1 MKRLVLVLVLAL
13 AACGKGDT
21 PAPRHEKKE
30 GVAAQQD
37 RAKKGFKR
45 AEPVAAEPLEEPIG
59 VPECDDYVKRYLAC
73 LPKMHPA
80 VAEPIQRAIA
90 DSKRAWR
97 GVARNEDNREALR
110 EACKEAAKS
119 AKQALERYACDW

>member
-1 MKRLVLVLVLAL
+1 MKRLLLLVIFVA

-21 PAPRHEKKE
+21 PAGKGKE
-30 GVAAQQD
+30 PTGEP
-37 RAKKGFKR
+37 KKGFSR
-45 AEPVAAEPLEEPIG
+45 AQPKPAEPLEEPIG
-59 VPECDDYVKRYLAC
+59 VAECDDYVQKYLAC

-97 GVARNEDNREALR
+97 GVAKNEENREALA

-119 AKQALERYACDW
+119 AKAALERYACEW